1 MLAARASAARA
12 ASRIART
19 RNFATVVDSAGVKVA
34 AADNGEPTSAV
45 TFLVKAGSRFESKP
59 GVAHALKNYA
69 FKSTDKRSSLGTVR
83 EAELYGGV
91 LSSSLSREHLA
102 LTAEFLRGDEAFFVD
117 VLSSFLTSAKFTR
130 YELTESVAPTCE
142 AETTAALSNP
152 ATHAVEL
159 AHALAFRSGLG
170 NSIFATPGH
179 HLTADDVKAY
189 AQSVFGSGNVAVVG
203 TGIDAAL
210 LEKLLEKSLGKFA
223 SAASPSS
230 TPSKYF
236 GGETRVDAHGAPET
250 VFIGFGTSGAP
261 TPELAVLAAHLDPT
275 PSVKWSQSTSPI
287 AAGLP
292 IGSSV
297 KAVHLPYSDASL
309 FGLLVQGPTTA
320 AVKEA
325 GKAAV
330 AALQAAGDIKG
341 EELQKAIAK
350 AKFAAA
356 SAFDGR
362 DGVVSALGPK
372 ILSGSSASLSEA
384 VSSLEKVDASA
395 FSKAASS
402 LLKTKPTFVAVGDI
416 KSLPYADELG
426 L

>member
-19 RNFATVVDSAGVKVA
+19 RHFATVVDSAGVKVA
-34 AADNGEPTSAV
+34 AADSGEPTSAV
-45 TFLVKAGSRFESKP
+45 TFLVKAGSRYESKP

-69 FKSTDKRSSLGTVR
+69 FKSTDKRSPLGTVR

-117 VLSSFLTSAKFTR
+117 VLSSFLTTGKFTR
-130 YELTESVAPTCE
+130 YELSEWVAPTCE
-142 AETTAALSNP
+142 AEAAAAFSDP

-159 AHALAFRSGLG
+159 AHALAFRNGLG

-179 HLTADDVKAY
+179 HLSAEDVQAY
-189 AQSVFGSGNVAVVG
+189 AKSVFGSGNVAVLG
-203 TGIDAAL
+203 SGIDPAAL
-210 LEKLLEKSLGKFA
+210 TKLLEKSLGRFA
-223 SAASPSS
+223 TTATPSS

-261 TPELAVLAAHLDPT
+261 SSELAVLAAHLDPT

-287 AAGLP
+287 AAGVP
-292 IGSSV
+292 VGSSV
-297 KAVHLPYSDASL
+297 KAVYLPYSDASL

-330 AALQAAGDIKG
+330 AALQAARSLNG

-356 SAFDGR
+356 SSLDGR
-362 DGVVSALGPK
+362 DGIVAALGPK
-372 ILSGSSASLSEA
+372 ILSGTSTSLTEA

-395 FSKAASS
+395 FSTAASS
-402 LLKTKPTFVAVGDI
+402 LLKGKPTFVAVGDI

-426 L
+426 F